1 MPALEAR
8 VATDRADRYL
18 AQLCRHA
25 DHMSE
30 RPGHRPPTHR
40 PGGDR
45 PQVRQVER
53 TETDAV
59 VTLDLGR
66 FTARATPDALLLR
79 AEADSEEALQRI
91 QTLLATRLEKIGR
104 RDRMTVTWERTDTAA
119 PAAPAE
125 AGPRPIV
132 STADRVQPPP
142 G

>member
-1 MPALEAR
+1 
-8 VATDRADRYL
+8 
-18 AQLCRHA
+18 
-25 DHMSE
+25 
-30 RPGHRPPTHR
+30 
-40 PGGDR
+40 
-45 PQVRQVER
+45 
-53 TETDAV
+53 V

-119 PAAPAE
+119 PAE